1 MSTMATRTVFTT
13 FDQVLTKYFPK
24 RAARLHDEAS
34 GVLFESTL
42 ADEII
47 EHIKKELHSLS
58 SKKAVT
64 KTTAA
69 KRKKSR

>member
-24 RAARLHDEAS
+24 RAAQLHEEAS
-34 GVLFESTL
+34 GVYFESTL

-58 SKKAVT
+58 SQKQVT
-64 KTTAA
+64 KAA
-69 KRKKSR
+69 VKRKKSR